1 MNVMHW
7 HEQVLLAHAWKQ
19 AADDARIEKHL
30 YLPWQQLLSQPFT
43 QAAGKFRCPPTHLE
57 AQSQSL
63 WQDGMA
69 RGARRLG
76 GFTAAVPLRAVL
88 RQGACRAVSAQNQGI
103 KAFQLSTAPPG
114 ACRAAPLA
122 GSRVARTGPHNRQS
136 SDLGWLPPVG
146 RECRSGLRGTGGP
159 LGWHRRCGCHQ

>member
-1 MNVMHW
+1 MSCTGTNRCCWRMPGNK
-7 HEQVLLAHAWKQ
+7 LLMMRASKSTSTSLGNSCYPRLSHK
-19 AADDARIEKHL
+19 
-30 YLPWQQLLSQPFT
+30 LPC
-43 QAAGKFRCPPTHLE
+43 KFRCPPTHLE

>member
-7 HEQVLLAHAWKQ
+7 HEQVLLAHALETSCC
-19 AADDARIEKHL
+19 ASSSTSASLGNSCHPS
-30 YLPWQQLLSQPFT
+30 LPHELPC
-43 QAAGKFRCPPTHLE
+43 KFRRPPTHLE

-69 RGARRLG
+69 WGAGRLE

-88 RQGACRAVSAQNQGI
+88 RQGACRAVPAQNQGI

-122 GSRVARTGPHNRQS
+122 GSRVAHTGPHDRQS